1 MSQKA
6 ALTCTKMGCWGDHI
20 QNTAPLKLVAASS

>member
-20 QNTAPLKLVAASS
+20 QNTAPPKLVAASS